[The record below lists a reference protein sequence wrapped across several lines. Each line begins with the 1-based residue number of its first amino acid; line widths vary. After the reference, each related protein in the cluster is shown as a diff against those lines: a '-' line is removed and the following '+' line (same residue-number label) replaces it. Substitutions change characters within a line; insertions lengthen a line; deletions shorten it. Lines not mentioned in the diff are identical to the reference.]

1 MLLVLSGVIAAIVLA
16 IWQPWRSAGTPTPSP
31 STPAA
36 VASVEPTEAPAT
48 TEPEEPVAA
57 SEPAPDPSAEPT
69 IGACATR
76 DIAVYALTDRDE
88 YGAGENPQLTIEL
101 TNEGTASC
109 YLNVGTAQQAFVI
122 TSGSDTW
129 WRSTD
134 CQTEPSDQV
143 VQLDPGQTVSSAAP
157 LVWDRTRSSTETCDG
172 GRQNALPGTYNLS
185 VTVGGIGSADPARFV
200 LR

>member
-1 MLLVLSGVIAAIVLA
+1 MLLALSVVIAAIALV
-16 IWQPWRSAGTPTPSP
+16 IWQPWRSDGTPTPEPSSP
-31 STPAA
+31 TAA
-36 VASVEPTEAPAT
+36 ATGEPTDAPTT
-48 TEPEEPVAA
+48 TEPEETAA
-57 SEPAPDPSAEPT
+57 PSESTPDPSVEPT

-76 DIAVYALTDRDE
+76 DIAVFALTDQAE

-109 YLNVGTAQQAFVI
+109 YLNVGTTQQVFVI
-122 TSGSDTW
+122 TSGSDMW

-143 VQLDPGQTVSSAAP
+143 VQLDPGQTISSAAP
-157 LVWDRTRSSTETCDG
+157 LVWDRTRSSPETCDA
-172 GRQNALPGTYNLS
+172 GRQNALPGTYHLS
-185 VTVGGIGSADPARFV
+185 VVVGGIGADDPARFV